1 MNTYCVQGITF
12 GDTKE
17 GLIQDMNE
25 RVDSV
30 RVDLEGRASTSTWG
44 GKDGPYGKDGVYI
57 KDLRTTATMLER

>member
-44 GKDGPYGKDGVYI
+44 GKDGPYGKDGV
-57 KDLRTTATMLER
+57 